1 MDWLIIVK
9 AILGLGGLGL
19 LLGIVLAIAHTKLA
33 IKPNPQEEAIRSIL
47 PGANCGACGFPG
59 CDIFAEKVAKGEVD
73 PNFCLFGGP
82 EVAREIGR
90 ILGKDVTLK
99 ESMVAA
105 LICRGGKN
113 ECKERYVYDGGSDCR
128 QAYVLF
134 GGNKSCVFGCVGL
147 GHCASVCPFGA
158 IRMNENHL
166 PVIDEKKCTGCGI
179 CVKECPKN
187 TLMLI
192 PRRKLVY
199 LACVSHDKG
208 KDVKNVCSVGC
219 IACNICVKF
228 CPYKALEMKDNLPVM
243 DFDKCTDCGICYAKC
258 PTHSFID
265 RAKARPYAIITPAC
279 NGCGECVKVCQF
291 KAIEGEAGMRHRVI
305 TDKCIGCGECHKICP
320 EKAITMAGALGHQ
333 VKTA

>member
-1 MDWLIIVK
+1 MDWAIVLK
-9 AILGLGGLGL
+9 SILALGGLAL
-19 LLGIVLAIAHTKLA
+19 ILGAILAIAYAKLA
-33 IKPNPQEEAIRSIL
+33 VKPNPQEEAIRAIL
-47 PGANCGACGFPG
+47 PGANCGACGFAG
-59 CDIFAEKVAKGEVD
+59 CDIYAEKVAKGEVD
-73 PNFCLFGGP
+73 PNFCLYGGP
-82 EVAREIGR
+82 EVARQIGK

-105 LICRGGKN
+105 LICPGGKN
-113 ECKERYVYDGGSDCR
+113 ECKERYIYDGGSDCR

-158 IRMNENHL
+158 IRMDGNRL
-166 PVIDEKKCTGCGI
+166 PKIDEKKCTGCGI

-208 KDVKNVCSVGC
+208 RDVKNVCSIGC
-219 IACNICVKF
+219 IACNICIKV
-228 CPYKALEMKDNLPVM
+228 CPYDALRMENNLPVM
-243 DFDKCTDCGICYAKC
+243 DFTKCTDCGICYAKC

-265 RAKARPYAIITPAC
+265 RARARPYAIITPTC

-291 KAIEGEAGMRHRVI
+291 KAIEGEAGKRHRVI
-305 TDKCIGCGECHKICP
+305 TEKCIGCGECFKVCP
-320 EKAITMAGALGHQ
+320 VHAITMAGALGHQ